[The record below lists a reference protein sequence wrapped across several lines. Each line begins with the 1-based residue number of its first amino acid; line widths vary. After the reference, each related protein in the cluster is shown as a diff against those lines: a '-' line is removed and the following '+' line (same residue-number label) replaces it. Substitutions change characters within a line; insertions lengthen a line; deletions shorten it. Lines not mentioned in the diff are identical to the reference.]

1 MESSLLNDGGGVMF
15 EFTVIYKS
23 DWGMTQTKIIIAR
36 TLNSCIKLFEKKY
49 PTAGIQ
55 KIYYSN
61 GRECGWASKE
71 LLNA

>member
-1 MESSLLNDGGGVMF
+1 MF

-49 PTAGIQ
+49 PTAYKKFITPMAENVVGQ
-55 KIYYSN
+55 VRSY
-61 GRECGWASKE
+61 
-71 LLNA
+71 

>member
-1 MESSLLNDGGGVMF
+1 
-15 EFTVIYKS
+15 
-23 DWGMTQTKIIIAR
+23 MTQTKIIIAR